1 MQRRRRV
8 KWNILAAL
16 LYQVVMAVS
25 GLVLPR
31 FVLEYYGSETNG
43 LMQLISQLLGYAV
56 LLEGGVG
63 GVVLAMLYKPLADGD
78 SEAISNV
85 FHDTRRLFGK
95 ISWVF
100 AAFSLGLSVVL
111 VWIVDTSFDWL
122 YVMTLVLVLALNVYF
137 NYYFGMAHQLL
148 IRADQKLY
156 VVQLTQSIA
165 TAVNVVLCILV
176 MRWGGSIH
184 MVKLT
189 TVLVFLLDPLVY
201 RLYVRRHYQIRPAGQ
216 CCGDGLPQKRDAVVH
231 HIAFFIHRNTDV
243 VLLSFFS
250 GVTSASVYSV
260 YNAVIL
266 VMENLLGTISSG
278 VAGAV
283 GNMFAREEKRSL
295 ETSFELYEAC
305 NTVLCMAFSTVAAV
319 MILPFVEIYT
329 AGIRDAQYIQPLFA
343 WLMIGAGLMYC
354 IRMPY
359 GTVVSAAS
367 HYQQTRSGAV
377 CEVAINLTVSLL
389 LVKPFGLAGVAMG
402 TFLAMTYRTV
412 YMVWYLSRN
421 ILHRPMYLFVVR
433 LMYSLVLCGLLIA
446 AIHVW
451 LPVQAQTLAELI
463 VQAIKVSIVV
473 FPAFAAAELLFGRG
487 LRPAGQKMK
496 TE

>member
-1 MQRRRRV
+1 MQRRRQV

-16 LYQVVMAVS
+16 LYQVVTAVS
-25 GLVLPR
+25 GLILPR
-31 FVLEYYGSETNG
+31 FILEHYGSETNG

-63 GVVLAMLYKPLADGD
+63 GVVLAVLYKPLADGD
-78 SEAISNV
+78 SDAISNI

-95 ISWVF
+95 ISLIFAVF
-100 AAFSLGLSVVL
+100 SMGLSVVL

-137 NYYFGMAHQLL
+137 NYYFGIAHQLL
-148 IRADQKLY
+148 MKADQKLY
-156 VVQLTQSIA
+156 IVQMIQSIT
-165 TAVNVVLCILV
+165 TAVNVVACILV
-176 MRWGGSIH
+176 MQWGGSIH

-189 TVLVFLLDPLVY
+189 TVLVFLFNPLVY
-201 RLYVRRHYQIRPAGQ
+201 RLYVRRHYEIRPAER
-216 CCGDGLPQKRDAVVH
+216 CCGGGLPQKRDAVVH
-231 HIAFFIHRNTDV
+231 HIAYFIHRNTDV

-260 YNAVIL
+260 YNAIIL

-319 MILPFVEIYT
+319 MILPFVRIYT
-329 AGIRDAQYIQPLFA
+329 SGIRDAQYIQPLFA
-343 WLMIGAGLMYC
+343 WFMIGAGLMYC

-359 GTVVSAAS
+359 GTVVHAAG
-367 HYQQTRSGAV
+367 HYQQTRFGAI
-377 CEVAINLTVSLL
+377 CEVAVNLIVSVL
-389 LVKPFGLAGVAMG
+389 LVKPLGLVGVALG
-402 TFLAMTYRTV
+402 TLLAMTYRTV
-412 YMVWYLSRN
+412 YMVWYLSRH

-433 LMYSLVLCGLLIA
+433 LLYSLALCGLLIA
-446 AIHVW
+446 AIRFW
-451 LPVQAQTLAELI
+451 MPVQARTLAELI
-463 VQAIKVSIVV
+463 VQAIKVSVVV
-473 FPAFAAAELLFGRG
+473 FPVFAVAELLFGRG
-487 LRPAGQKMK
+487 LRQAGQKTK
-496 TE
+496 TQ